1 MRSMGTG
8 NCVQGRIRINKTE
21 ELRQL
26 HSNLLFHCTIASSRL
41 AVVVGLWTVRV
52 DDEGGYEDG
61 DECAVRLG
69 CRELDELMRMVS
81 CGA

>member
-1 MRSMGTG
+1 M
-8 NCVQGRIRINKTE
+8 
-21 ELRQL
+21 
-26 HSNLLFHCTIASSRL
+26 
-41 AVVVGLWTVRV
+41 VVGLWTVRV